1 MLNALNLRA
10 YLGMQAGSAVKLART
25 RRQSLALRELLWA
38 GAGGAACSALAG
50 FVIMLFRPPLAREG
64 AASVFWSAT
73 VSAVA
78 GVAGITLTHSVG
90 SAAAFAPPQKPTHG
104 SLNGHADA
112 SPPGRGRCGRDAP
125 LVLAQSHA
133 DWTREKMP
141 KNRVDFIF
149 PREAK
154 IRGGPGVTGGAELPS
169 REVVCAEAVAWM
181 EGQDELPG
189 SLFTSMPDI
198 SEVEMRPAE
207 YKKWF
212 TRAAALA
219 MRKLP
224 PRSYALFYQTDVKAR
239 ASCSLPCARAGPARG
254 PPAQGRRGAE
264 SHASACARAGRRW
277 SARARRRAR
286 GARSSSG
293 STRATSARRW
303 RPQQR
308 RAGGRGGA
316 DGARAQAAE
325 AEGFTLLW
333 RKVVCKGAPA
343 AVNIAHPSYTH
354 LLCFTNAPE
363 GYRRAPRAAPH
374 AAGRAAQRRARARVC
389 GCGRGVTGPAQVR
402 CDTVLDPRRLPARAH
417 GLAARHGRQ
426 RGPARPAQSTFDSVA
441 STRRPALL
449 SFQPAPCSLRA
460 RRRGSCP
467 GGCRR

>member
-1 MLNALNLRA
+1 MLNAPNLGA

-25 RRQSLALRELLWA
+25 RRQSLALRQLLWA

-50 FVIMLFRPPLAREG
+50 LVIMLFRPPLARGG
-64 AASVFWSAT
+64 AASVLWSAT

-78 GVAGITLTHSVG
+78 GVAGITFTHSVG

-141 KNRVDFIF
+141 KTRVDFIF

-181 EGQDELPG
+181 EAQDELPG

-207 YKKWF
+207 YKEWF

-224 PRSYALFYQTDVKAR
+224 PRSFALFYQTDVKAR
-239 ASCSLPCARAGPARG
+239 AFCSLPRARAGPARG

-264 SHASACARAGRRW
+264 SHGAAGARGQEMERKSTAPGAGRAIVEWIDKSYLCQKVYSRDTGRCN
-277 SARARRRAR
+277 SREGGKGLPLPEGGAVSSGGPEGAGALTARARRRR
-286 GARSSSG
+286 RRKGSRCCGAR
-293 STRATSARRW
+293 
-303 RPQQR
+303 
-308 RAGGRGGA
+308 
-316 DGARAQAAE
+316 
-325 AEGFTLLW
+325 
-333 RKVVCKGAPA
+333 
-343 AVNIAHPSYTH
+343 
-354 LLCFTNAPE
+354 
-363 GYRRAPRAAPH
+363 
-374 AAGRAAQRRARARVC
+374 
-389 GCGRGVTGPAQVR
+389 
-402 CDTVLDPRRLPARAH
+402 
-417 GLAARHGRQ
+417 
-426 RGPARPAQSTFDSVA
+426 
-441 STRRPALL
+441 
-449 SFQPAPCSLRA
+449 
-460 RRRGSCP
+460 
-467 GGCRR
+467 